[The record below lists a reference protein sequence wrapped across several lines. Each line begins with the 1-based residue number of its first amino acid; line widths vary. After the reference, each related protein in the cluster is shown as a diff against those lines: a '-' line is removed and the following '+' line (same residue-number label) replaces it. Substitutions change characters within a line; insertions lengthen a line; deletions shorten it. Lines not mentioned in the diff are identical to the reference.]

1 MMYDDKLRFFL
12 QRKRCLIT
20 GGTGLIGRQIA
31 QLLLSLGST
40 VRVVSLDDV
49 VIDDAVEHIRGDL
62 TDFSFCLDVTAG
74 FDCIFHVA
82 GIKGSVEVT
91 KARPASFLVPLLMFN
106 TNVLEAA
113 KRNKVDRL
121 VYTSSIGAYANAEQF
136 LETENRD
143 GPPMDMYPRLGKAHG
158 GTANCRISRAVRT
171 RLVNRKT
178 V

>member
-1 MMYDDKLRFFL
+1 M
-12 QRKRCLIT
+12 
-20 GGTGLIGRQIA
+20 
-31 QLLLSLGST
+31 
-40 VRVVSLDDV
+40 
-49 VIDDAVEHIRGDL
+49 EHIRGDL

-143 GPPMDMYPRLGKAHG
+143 GPPMDMYPGWAKRMAELQIAAYREQYG
-158 GTANCRISRAVRT
+158 
-171 RLVNRKT
+171 LDW
-178 V
+178 